1 MNLYD
6 ISIIYYFSFYYIA
19 EISISCLFNNLQ
31 VWRMKE
37 KENSKFIIEILEIYF
52 VYNRGAAELCLDHIY
67 KSYYEFH
74 WWCVRYILTRMSYYF
89 FENHYI
95 RKVFDRS
102 YPFRWFKRKKVLINK
117 FKFFVENFRSFFH
130 LRNNLVQSFVEIT
143 K

>member
-19 EISISCLFNNLQ
+19 EISVSCLLNNLQ

-37 KENSKFIIEILEIYF
+37 NSKFVVEILKIYF
-52 VYNRGAAELCLDHIY
+52 VDNRRAVELYLDHIS

-74 WWCVRYILTRMSYYF
+74 WWRVRFILTRMSYYF
-89 FENHYI
+89 FQNYYI

-130 LRNNLVQSFVEIT
+130 LRNNLVQYFVEIT